1 MTPIQA
7 LFIITS
13 VLLLVS
19 GFMVVTARNLVRAAL
34 WLIAALFMVAVVFV
48 LLDAGF
54 LAVVQVVVYIGAIAI
69 LFIFAVMLTRRVMQ
83 ESGPQSNSW
92 WWVAGLFSLLL
103 FFGLTW
109 IILGWGGAAQHA
121 PRVSAA
127 DLDNI
132 EQLGLALVDPA
143 GYVVPFEVAS
153 VLLLAALI
161 GAIVVAW
168 DRN

>member
-1 MTPIQA
+1 MTVMQI

-13 VLLLVS
+13 LSLLVS
-19 GFMVVTARNLVRAAL
+19 AAMVVATRNLVRAAL
-34 WLIAALFMVAVVFV
+34 WLISTLFMVAVVFV

-69 LFIFAVMLTRRVMQ
+69 LFIFAVMLTRKVMQ
-83 ESGPQSNSW
+83 DTGPQSNSF

-103 FFGLTW
+103 FGGLSW
-109 IILGWGGAAQHA
+109 IILGWGGSAQTL
-121 PRVSAA
+121 PRVSTAN
-127 DLDNI
+127 LDNVR
-132 EQLGLALVDPA
+132 ELGQALVDPA
-143 GYVVPFEVAS
+143 GYVIPFEVAS

-168 DRN
+168 DKN

>member
-1 MTPIQA
+1 MTPIQV
-7 LFIITS
+7 LFILTS
-13 VLLLVS
+13 LSLLVS
-19 GFMVVTARNLVRAAL
+19 AFMVVTTRNLVRAAL
-34 WLIAALFMVAVVFV
+34 WLISSLFMVAVVFV

-69 LFIFAVMLTRRVMQ
+69 LFIFAVMLTRKVM
-83 ESGPQSNSW
+83 EDTGPQSNSQ

-103 FFGLTW
+103 FGGLSW
-109 IILGWGGAAQHA
+109 IILGWGGAAQTV
-121 PRVSAA
+121 PRVTAG

-132 EQLGLALVDPA
+132 TDLGRALVDPA

-161 GAIVVAW
+161 GAVVVAW